1 MMTKKNFEAV
11 ARIIKQNT
19 VEDAAA
25 GFDEGYDAGV
35 QIVASDLADYFASDN
50 PNFDRSRFLEACKP

>member
-1 MMTKKNFEAV
+1 MTRKDFEAI
-11 ARIIKQNT
+11 AAIIRQNT

-35 QIVASDLADYFASDN
+35 HIVATDLADYFATVN
-50 PNFDRSRFLEACKP
+50 PRFDRRLFLEACAV